1 MTDFQSHNDEVRFVW
16 QKYREGRPVRV
27 PMVLG
32 INVRF
37 TMFDHPANP
46 QRIDFERYF
55 TDPEAMLQRQLEHLE
70 YVRFHVP
77 ADHEMGWPEE
87 WLVYVDFQNVYEAA
101 SFGCPVVFP
110 SNQVPDTVP
119 ILSDD
124 NKRMVFDVGLPDPL
138 EQAFLRRIWDF
149 HTWFRRAEEQGRTH
163 KGIPIRAG
171 WPTGL
176 GTDGPMTVCCS
187 LRGATEF
194 CMDLLEDPTY
204 AEELLD
210 FVTEAIEHRIAAF
223 RRELGLP
230 EVQQGFG
237 WADDSVALLSVE
249 QYREFVLP
257 RHRRLVERF
266 SKGGP
271 NSVHLCGDATR
282 HFRTLRDEL
291 NVRSFDTGFPV
302 EFGSLRRQLGPD
314 VEVLGGPSVPLL
326 LHGSPDELAR
336 ETSRILRSG
345 ITEGGRFI
353 LREGNNLA
361 PGTPLENLWAM
372 YETVRREGLYAA

>member
-1 MTDFQSHNDEVRFVW
+1 MDFEAHNEEVRGVW
-16 QKYREGRPVRV
+16 EAYRAGKPVRV

-37 TMFDHPANP
+37 TMFDHPANSGG
-46 QRIDFERYF
+46 IDFESYF
-55 TDPEAMLQRQLEHLE
+55 NDPETMLRRQLEHLE
-70 YVRFHVP
+70 YIRFHVP
-77 ADHEMGWPEE
+77 ADHEMGWPKE
-87 WLVYVDFQNVYEAA
+87 WVIEVDFQNVYEAA
-101 SFGCPVVFP
+101 WFGCPIEFHEG
-110 SNQVPDTVP
+110 QVPDTVP
-119 ILSDD
+119 ILTDD
-124 NKRMVFDVGLPDPL
+124 RKRMLFDQGLPDPFG
-138 EQAFLRRIWDF
+138 QPFLRRNWDF
-149 HTWFRRAEEQGRTH
+149 YAHFREAEKEGRTH
-163 KGIPIRAG
+163 RGIPIRAG

-176 GTDGPMTVCCS
+176 GTDGPMTVCCN
-187 LRGATEF
+187 LRGTTEF
-194 CMDLLEDPTY
+194 CVDLMEDPEY

-210 FVTEAIEHRIAAF
+210 FVTEAIARRIEAY

-230 EVQQGFG
+230 VVQEGFG

-266 SKGGP
+266 STGGA

-302 EFGSLRRQLGPD
+302 DFFELRRQLGPE
-314 VEVLGGPSVPLL
+314 VEILGGPTAMLL
-326 LHGSPDELAR
+326 KDGTPDEL
-336 ETSRILRSG
+336 EQEVVRILRSG

-353 LREGNNLA
+353 LREGNNLS
-361 PGTPLENLWAM
+361 PGTPLENVRAM
-372 YETVRREGLYAA
+372 YETVRREGRYAA

>member
-1 MTDFQSHNDEVRFVW
+1 
-16 QKYREGRPVRV
+16 
-27 PMVLG
+27 
-32 INVRF
+32 
-37 TMFDHPANP
+37 
-46 QRIDFERYF
+46 
-55 TDPEAMLQRQLEHLE
+55 
-70 YVRFHVP
+70 
-77 ADHEMGWPEE
+77 
-87 WLVYVDFQNVYEAA
+87 
-101 SFGCPVVFP
+101 
-110 SNQVPDTVP
+110 
-119 ILSDD
+119 
-124 NKRMVFDVGLPDPL
+124 
-138 EQAFLRRIWDF
+138 
-149 HTWFRRAEEQGRTH
+149 
-163 KGIPIRAG
+163 
-171 WPTGL
+171 
-176 GTDGPMTVCCS
+176 MTVCCS